1 MNESSSKELFAQV
14 RIAHRLLA
22 AYYQRINTLIEKIST
37 DKSLNLSFY
46 YWKPSR
52 FARPKNKSKSPLKNF
67 SWDFLP
73 GVLTEYVFFHGVKKD
88 KKLGDWILRINVVS
102 DSSIETGPVKNPLE
116 ITIPPEEGRSLLR
129 FYIVAPRKH
138 VDGNWYARFNAY
150 LKKAGDNSG
159 TKLQS
164 NYEIASCVD
173 DEDNIYACT
182 FEVPMEQLTD
192 EGSAEDL
199 AAKVKTA
206 SKAVLGTQADL
217 ISPEIP

>member
-1 MNESSSKELFAQV
+1 MNENSSKELFAQV

-22 AYYQRINTLIEKIST
+22 AYYESTHSFIDKISSH
-37 DKSLNLSFY
+37 KSLDLHFY

-52 FARPKNKSKSPLKNF
+52 FARPKNKSKSPLKKF

-73 GVLTEYVFFHGVKKD
+73 GVLTEYVFLHGVKKD

-138 VDGNWYARFNAY
+138 VDGNWYARFNAH
-150 LKKAGDNSG
+150 LKKTDVIPESR
-159 TKLQS
+159 LE
-164 NYEIASCVD
+164 EICVNAKCVD
-173 DEDNIYACT
+173 KEDNIYACI
-182 FEVPMEQLTD
+182 FCVSMEEITD
-192 EGSAEDL
+192 EGSAEKLVEKIMD
-199 AAKVKTA
+199 ARD
-206 SKAVLGTQADL
+206 SVLGEETD
-217 ISPEIP
+217 S